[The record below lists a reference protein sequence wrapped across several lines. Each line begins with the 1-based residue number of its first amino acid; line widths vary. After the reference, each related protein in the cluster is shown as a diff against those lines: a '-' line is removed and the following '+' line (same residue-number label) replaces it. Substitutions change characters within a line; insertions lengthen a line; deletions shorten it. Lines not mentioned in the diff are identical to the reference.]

1 MFGVDLHTHTYIS
14 DGTLSPEQLVQA
26 ALDLKIHTLALTDHD
41 TMDGLSRAQTYAQ
54 DYAQDQD
61 IQIISGVEISSQ
73 WSRPNTQKSYGVHIV
88 ALNMQNQ
95 APMQTMLEQQKK
107 VRAERAQAIC
117 ALLDKCISFDIYP
130 EVLAQVDGQPD
141 RVTRT
146 HIAKALVE
154 KKIVSRPQQAFDRFL
169 KEGKKAFV
177 KFDGLG
183 LKETIEVI
191 QASGG
196 FAVLA
201 HPTRYDLSAT
211 NIRYLIEL
219 FAELGG
225 DAVELPP
232 NIEPA
237 STRQMVDKLIEQL
250 GLAVSIGSDFH
261 GDNMPW
267 IKLGNIPRVKEGQLG
282 IWERFRYIILI

>member
-1 MFGVDLHTHTYIS
+1 MFGVDLHTHSLIS

-26 ALDLKIHTLALTDHD
+26 AVDVKIHTLALTDHD
-41 TMDGLSRAQTYAQ
+41 SMDGLAQARMYAQ
-54 DYAQDQD
+54 DHD
-61 IQIISGVEISSQ
+61 IQIISGVEVSSQ
-73 WSRPNTQKSYGVHIV
+73 WARENTKKSYGVHIV
-88 ALNMQNQ
+88 ALNMQDET
-95 APMQTMLEQQKK
+95 PIKIMLEKQKK
-107 VRAERAQAIC
+107 IRAERAKVIC
-117 ALLDKCISFDIYP
+117 CLLEKCIGFDIYP
-130 EVLAQVDGQPD
+130 DVVAKVDGHAD

-146 HIAKALVE
+146 HIAKTLVE
-154 KKIVSRPQQAFDRFL
+154 KNIVSRPQQAFDRFL

-177 KFDGLG
+177 KFDGVG

-191 QASGG
+191 HASQG

-219 FAELGG
+219 FAQSGG

-232 NIEPA
+232 SIEPA
-237 STRQMVDKLIEQL
+237 STRQMVDRMIQQFD
-250 GLAVSIGSDFH
+250 LAVSIGSDFH

-267 IKLGNIPRVKEGQLG
+267 VKLGQTPKVNEGQRG
-282 IWERFRYIILI
+282 IWESFR